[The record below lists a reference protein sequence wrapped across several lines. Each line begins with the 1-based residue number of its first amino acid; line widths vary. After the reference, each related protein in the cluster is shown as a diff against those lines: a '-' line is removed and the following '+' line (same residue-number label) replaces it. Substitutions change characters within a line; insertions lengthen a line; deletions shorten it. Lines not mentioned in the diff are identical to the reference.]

1 MRPRASTRRAIAA
14 TSRCARANG
23 LRFSPT
29 HYAGVADFEDRAAT
43 YAPFVRALIARVA
56 TANPVARFRSGGTL
70 AGYWAQHLFLLAMV
84 ALLVFVLSEVG
95 VAPLS
100 ESSWAK
106 FAVIVGFVPL
116 MIVYSRKNWRADLP
130 PMRSRGMCCRRDR
143 RALMLA
149 RQYACAA
156 PFRAASS
163 RKLAASRWLCLIEN
177 AQEFCGLARPF
188 RQETNEEAS

>member
-1 MRPRASTRRAIAA
+1 
-14 TSRCARANG
+14 

-116 MIVYSRKNWRADLP
+116 MIVYSRKNWPRRFTPDAIPRDVLP
-130 PMRSRGMCCRRDR
+130 
-143 RALMLA
+143 A
-149 RQYACAA
+149 
-156 PFRAASS
+156 
-163 RKLAASRWLCLIEN
+163 
-177 AQEFCGLARPF
+177 
-188 RQETNEEAS
+188 